1 MKVVRQ
7 GDSDTFTYVSEH
19 TRTCKL
25 YCYLR
30 MAFNLQLELPKWMRS
45 MAQSVPVMVVKEPVS
60 VADRQKK
67 IVNTKTDV
75 NTKRKKKH
83 LKKTRKYFSNADSL
97 LLVHNPPSCSFKRF
111 YTGENKPRRTQF
123 SNLTQSAP
131 GLQKDVSKEQQ
142 YTKYQQTL
150 SLLFRCQN
158 VCEMECQNTIKIKSH
173 GTLYEN
179 FKQTHLKN
187 QRQKRSAIKE
197 SGIA

>member
-1 MKVVRQ
+1 MDAVYGPVCACHGRE
-7 GDSDTFTYVSEH
+7 GAGVSCRSAEKD
-19 TRTCKL
+19 CK
-25 YCYLR
+25 YKNSK
-30 MAFNLQLELPKWMRS
+30 MQ
-45 MAQSVPVMVVKEPVS
+45 
-60 VADRQKK
+60 
-67 IVNTKTDV
+67 
-75 NTKRKKKH
+75 KKH
-83 LKKTRKYFSNADSL
+83 LKKTRQYFSNADSL

-131 GLQKDVSKEQQ
+131 GLQKDVSKEQE

-158 VCEMECQNTIKIKSH
+158 VCEMECQNTIQIKSH

-187 QRQKRSAIKE
+187 QRQKRSAIKK
-197 SGIA
+197 AA

>member
-1 MKVVRQ
+1 MFQSEGRLGPMKVVRQ
-7 GDSDTFTYVSEH
+7 GDSDTFTYVSGH

-30 MAFNLQLELPKWMRS
+30 MAFDLQLELPKWMRS

-75 NTKRKKKH
+75 NTKRKKTFEKNKAIFFRTLIH
-83 LKKTRKYFSNADSL
+83 CYWCIIRL
-97 LLVHNPPSCSFKRF
+97 LALFKRF

-131 GLQKDVSKEQQ
+131 GLQKDVSKEQ
-142 YTKYQQTL
+142 
-150 SLLFRCQN
+150 
-158 VCEMECQNTIKIKSH
+158 
-173 GTLYEN
+173 
-179 FKQTHLKN
+179 
-187 QRQKRSAIKE
+187 
-197 SGIA
+197 